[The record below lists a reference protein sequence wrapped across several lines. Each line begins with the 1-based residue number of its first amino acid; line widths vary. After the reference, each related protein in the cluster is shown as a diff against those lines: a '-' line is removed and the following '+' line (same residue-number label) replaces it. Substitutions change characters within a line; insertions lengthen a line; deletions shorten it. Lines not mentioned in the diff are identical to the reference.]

1 MNQKN
6 IRYILLVAVIV
17 LATVFFFL
25 NRNQKNEYDW
35 TENYREE
42 SRQPYG
48 TFLVF
53 KMLESHF
60 EGKEFTKMDTK
71 LSENMPTK
79 TKEVANYIFI
89 GEGMFLDSA
98 DLQTLLS
105 FAENGNNVFISAK
118 SFSQTLMEDY
128 LYDYSANCE
137 VFWEGLEVNRDTAA
151 TLNFFHKNLVQEEGT
166 MFRYARNGETVPYRW
181 HYFNKNYFCG
191 NEYYDYETF
200 RSIGDMN
207 DDEVNFVKVP
217 FGEGNFYLH
226 STPLAFTNYHMIE
239 EYGLAYANKVFAH
252 LDEGDIYWD
261 AFNHVGEVQPQNDD
275 EDDEIF
281 EPVSLSDKSP
291 LEYIL
296 SQDSLRWAW
305 YLLLALGALYLIFRA
320 KRRQRIVPVNEPN
333 TNTSLEFI
341 ESIGRLY
348 FQQNNH
354 KKLEEQKM
362 KLFLGFIRERYNLP
376 VHNTDHQFIDKLILV
391 SGVPEQKV
399 KAIFSL
405 YESHSKKPEIFEE
418 QLINFHQAMDYFYKN
433 CK

>member
-1 MNQKN
+1 
-6 IRYILLVAVIV
+6 
-17 LATVFFFL
+17 
-25 NRNQKNEYDW
+25 
-35 TENYREE
+35 
-42 SRQPYG
+42 
-48 TFLVF
+48 
-53 KMLESHF
+53 MLESHF

-98 DLQTLLS
+98 DLQTLLG